1 MAKIIGEP
9 LRPYVQKQITQRQ
22 LAHGSGT
29 DGVPR
34 TLDQISYLNSKTA
47 WVKLASSVRVEKNRL
62 ISEELRSSDSTF
74 EFESL
79 AKHHVLFGGISELTQ
94 NGDPVLKPRGTYNGS
109 DISNIWNNQWGTY
122 NVNAGVNTESKFGLA
137 PMPGITSVDVKC
149 LNRGSIKK
157 ATVNLKCY
165 TPEQFQIIDLLYLR
179 IGYTMFL
186 EWGNSIYLNDN
197 GEITPMRYTLVE
209 SEKYGFFTATAKK
222 YSYLGFLPFIEGF
235 RKMNKGNYD
244 GLLCKVVNFNWTFSQ
259 DGSYDITLE
268 LISLGD
274 VVESL
279 KLNLTPSYNVSNFI
293 NQTYSLYKD
302 DADQEISIPPSPAD
316 NWISAY
322 LFLQKIYVDKD
333 NNSQTGYTASERQ
346 DGDANRRQNGNVV
359 AGIIGDGTFLDLG
372 GVFVLPPTGSITID
386 NGIITEKSFE
396 TKEEALEWLSKQN
409 INPTPTSVS
418 YDVLPLSNT
427 NSYSLDLVLSD
438 INNGYFNDYVITLK
452 TFPALNALETEQ
464 EKKDVVYFSYN
475 WGEDD
480 EEQIIE
486 DKGFYMRFGHLL
498 SFLNEYI
505 IPVVKESS
513 PIVKIDYNMWLT
525 KMYTLPFQ
533 VSLDPRVCIVNASSE
548 PVNTK
553 KFFPNLIN
561 WKYIS
566 DDLMTA
572 YGLTMNIY
580 INHSQILSSLEDAKN
595 DKGDVNL
602 FDFLS
607 SLCTALNKAMGGIN
621 NLEPIYDED
630 THTIY
635 IIDGSYSPKNESRY
649 EIDLYGYDP
658 GKKSSNFI
666 RNFNL
671 KTEITNEFATM
682 ATIGSTA
689 GGYTK
694 GVENTMFSKWNKGLQ
709 DPWKEKITPPKKA
722 IATRG
727 DDKEITQIYYEDF
740 WMARYSAWGYTL
752 KDVANDLFTSDKA
765 SLNDELIEKNL
776 TLVTEFYKYCQS
788 VIQSKQAEY
797 SSPTNGFVPISLGL
811 TMDGI
816 SGIKIY
822 NEINVNTKFLPKN
835 YSDSLRFI
843 VKGVNH
849 KLSDSDWETNI
860 ETVVI
865 SNSGDINQPSLPY
878 WRIRQIIKEAILEGK
893 TESQE
898 GDLPKASAPVREG
911 SGAATRAANKSLKE
925 VLKGAGYK
933 ENTFAYE
940 LALVIGT
947 KEGYQKGSKNR
958 PSRNNNPGNLVGSGF
973 KDIDPGVTLEPTGG
987 DGRRVFAK
995 FTTPELGSKA
1005 LIEKKIKLW
1014 ARGNYPGTVVNSS
1027 SQQGKDY
1034 RKKWKVPSSLDGIAN
1049 KNVQL
1054 TIEQFFYIYAPPN
1067 ENNTEKYIN
1076 SVISSLNRNGYPSV
1090 TRYSKIV
1097 DWINK

>member
-9 LRPYVQKQITQRQ
+9 LRPYVQNQITQRQ

-47 WVKLASSVRVEKNRL
+47 WVKLASSVRVEKSRL

-109 DISNIWNNQWGTY
+109 NISNIWNNQWGTY
-122 NVNAGVNTESKFGLA
+122 NVNAGVSTESKFGLA

-279 KLNLTPSYNVSNFI
+279 KLNLTPSYNVSSFI
-293 NQTYSLYKD
+293 NRAYSLYKD

-322 LFLQKIYVDKD
+322 LFLQKIYVDED
-333 NNSQTGYTASERQ
+333 NNPQTGYTASERQ
-346 DGDANRRQNGNVV
+346 RGDSNRRQNGNAV

-386 NGIITEKSFE
+386 EGITTEI
-396 TKEEALEWLSKQN
+396 LLSSDEIVLGQD
-409 INPTPTSVS
+409 I
-418 YDVLPLSNT
+418 DVNL
-427 NSYSLDLVLSD
+427 
-438 INNGYFNDYVITLK
+438 TLNV
-452 TFPALNALETEQ
+452 PETEQ

-480 EEQIIE
+480 EDQIIE

-513 PIVKIDYNMWLT
+513 PIVKIDYNKWLT

-561 WKYIS
+561 WKYVS

-572 YGLTMNIY
+572 YGFTMNIY

-635 IIDGSYSPKNESRY
+635 IIDGSYSLKNESRY

-722 IATRG
+722 IATGG
-727 DDKEITQIYYEDF
+727 DNKEITQIYYEDF
-740 WMARYSAWGYTL
+740 WMARHSAWGYTL
-752 KDVANDLFTSDKA
+752 KDVEYDLITSDKA
-765 SLNDELIEKNL
+765 SLSDELIEKNL

-865 SNSGDINQPSLPY
+865 SNSGDINQPPLPY

-911 SGAATRAANKSLKE
+911 SGAATRAANKSNK
-925 VLKGAGYK
+925 K
-933 ENTFAYE
+933 
-940 LALVIGT
+940 IP
-947 KEGYQKGSKNR
+947 R
-958 PSRNNNPGNLVGSGF
+958 PSYCPVIEFKTDDPTRRIPIKNIIQETKKIFPELSDYAIAGMLGVIKWESQYNPTAYSEPTERSPCGAIGLAQWTNPRQKRLFNYAKRNNLKIDDMTTQLKYLRSELVSPAYSNLWTLMKRRDLTVIQYVAIFHISQGLGNSDPLKYYQDV
-973 KDIDPGVTLEPTGG
+973 KDLASYEKAYVARKGTSINSLE
-987 DGRRVFAK
+987 GRRAFA
-995 FTTPELGSKA
+995 FEA
-1005 LIEKKIKLW
+1005 LKII
-1014 ARGNYPGTVVNSS
+1014 
-1027 SQQGKDY
+1027 QQ
-1034 RKKWKVPSSLDGIAN
+1034 S
-1049 KNVQL
+1049 
-1054 TIEQFFYIYAPPN
+1054 
-1067 ENNTEKYIN
+1067 
-1076 SVISSLNRNGYPSV
+1076 
-1090 TRYSKIV
+1090 
-1097 DWINK
+1097 